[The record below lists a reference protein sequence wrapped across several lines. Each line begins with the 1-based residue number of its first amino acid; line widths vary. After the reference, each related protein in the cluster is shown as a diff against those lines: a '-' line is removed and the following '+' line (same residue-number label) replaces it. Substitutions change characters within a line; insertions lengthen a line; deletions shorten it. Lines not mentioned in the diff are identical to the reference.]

1 MSIYEPANQTNMSM
15 DMVDWRQ
22 RREEV
27 EKYCETK
34 RLNSRQRQQ
43 LPMAIFEIKTNQTK
57 LSISKILFTFLFFVF
72 SLLFWSLFRKLFQS
86 TLLGGIIPIEKLKIS
101 WCFGK
106 NFVKSG
112 LSFNRRISYF

>member
-43 LPMAIFEIKTNQTK
+43 LPMAIFEIKTNQT
-57 LSISKILFTFLFFVF
+57 
-72 SLLFWSLFRKLFQS
+72 
-86 TLLGGIIPIEKLKIS
+86 
-101 WCFGK
+101 
-106 NFVKSG
+106 
-112 LSFNRRISYF
+112 